1 MANMVDWGGQHA
13 PFWKTHIKDN
23 YTKAR
28 VPNSLLEER
37 AIISCRLVRGFF
49 SFVVRL
55 RESQVRTM
63 LGSERAQRN

>member
-37 AIISCRLVRGFF
+37 AIISCRLVRVFF
-49 SFVVRL
+49 RLLFV
-55 RESQVRTM
+55 
-63 LGSERAQRN
+63 